1 MKLMSER
8 RYKKELSDMVGIL
21 SEQERR
27 GEPLSYRKIDCA
39 VKICMEDGKI
49 FRTCLLKL

>member
-27 GEPLSYRKIDCA
+27 WEPLSYRKIDCA
-39 VKICMEDGKI
+39 VKNLYGRWENI
-49 FRTCLLKL
+49 